1 MKAHR
6 RTAALLGAFLLL
18 GAACASDPDEA
29 ADDGGDGAE
38 EGDGPL
44 EGSTVGLTDDTIKIG
59 YLGADFG
66 SLAEVGLA
74 PDLGNQELI
83 VQSVVDDLNESGG
96 IGGRQIELKIM
107 LVDGVAGPEVGQA
120 ACIEMTDD
128 FGAFAV
134 ILGPAMSRDV
144 ARCTAVT
151 KETLTMNSTGFDEAL
166 YEEADGRLFSTG
178 SGTSMSTDRQY
189 EGWARLLDDAGELE
203 GTTIG
208 IVSAEQAPEFPAAVE
223 SGLVPTLEE
232 LGHEVA
238 VNVSLPCAEGDR
250 DCDQHESA
258 VQQMKEAGVD
268 LVFMAAPNLVGPAVV
283 QAAVNLDFHPQWVA
297 NGNQVTDT
305 VSQFFEGVKAEWDGA
320 IGVSTVF
327 AQVEDLSD
335 EARACNEIIAERSG
349 EEYEPG
355 SDAFGFAS
363 VNCITMQMLQRAAEE
378 IDPAEVNQA
387 TVIRGIEGLGEVPLN
402 AGPSGTISEDK
413 HNAGDHL
420 FLADYDATDQEFV
433 DRPDEPVAI
442 DG

>member
-6 RTAALLGAFLLL
+6 QTAALLGALLLL
-18 GAACASDPDEA
+18 GAACASDPDA
-29 ADDGGDGAE
+29 ADDGGGSQANE
-38 EGDGPL
+38 EGPL

-66 SLAEVGLA
+66 SLAEIGLA

-83 VQSVVDDLNESGG
+83 VQSVVDELNDDGG
-96 IGGRQIELKIM
+96 IGGRQIELKVV
-107 LVDGVAGPEVGQA
+107 LVDGTAGPEVGQA

-144 ARCTAVT
+144 ARCTSVT

-166 YEEADGRLFSTG
+166 YQEADGRLFSTG

-203 GTTIG
+203 GKTIG
-208 IVSAEQAPEFPAAVE
+208 VVTAEQSPEFPAAVE
-223 SGLVPTLEE
+223 TGLVPTLED
-232 LGHEVA
+232 LGYEAA
-238 VNVSLPCAEGDR
+238 VNVNLPCAEGDR

-258 VQQMKEAGVD
+258 VQQMKDGGVD

-283 QAAVNLDFHPQWVA
+283 QAAMNLDFHPQWTA

-305 VSQFFEGVKAEWDGA
+305 VSQFFEGVKDEWDGA

-327 AQVEDLSD
+327 AQVDDLSD
-335 EARACNEIIAERSG
+335 EAHACNEIITERSG

-363 VNCITMQMLQRAAEE
+363 VNCITMQMLQRAAEG

-387 TVIRGIEGLGEVPLN
+387 TVVRAVEGLGEVPLN
-402 AGPSGTISEDK
+402 AGPSGTISGEK

-433 DRPDEPVAI
+433 DRSDEPVVI